1 MRREP
6 RSHQRPVALAGIHV
20 GFTVNVLVVRMDD
33 RLAVKPLVVI
43 QRIICAESIR
53 VDRQWLLLAAREK
66 EPNRRFVRRFRRND
80 LPLAA
85 TAINEG
91 EHRRFVT
98 LIGSTPARGETSR
111 ARRPVALAALQAGRN
126 VQFVD
131 LDGTG
136 QLDRRRVERFTKALD
151 TPVERLVRE
160 IEFSCE
166 LANTGVEPDKRVDR
180 KEQLVERD
188 LRVRE
193 DRAGLVIE
201 RAVTILTEIP
211 LKGSVAAVLDHRRRT
226 AARALEAI
234 TPADLLQQ
242 VRGARLRTQCG
253 EWKHPIG

>member
-1 MRREP
+1 MGREP

-20 GFTVNVLVVRMDD
+20 SFTVNVLVVRMDD

-43 QRIICAESIR
+43 QRVVCSESIR

-80 LPLAA
+80 VPLPAP
-85 TAINEG
+85 AINEG
-91 EHRRFVT
+91 EHRQFVT

-111 ARRPVALAALQAGRN
+111 ARRAVALAALESGRN

-136 QLDRRRVERFTKALD
+136 QFDRRRVERFGEALD
-151 TPVERLVRE
+151 TPVKRLVRE
-160 IEFSCE
+160 VEFSGK
-166 LANTGVEPDKRVDR
+166 LADTGVEPDEGIER
-180 KEQLVERD
+180 EEPLVERD

-193 DRAGLVIE
+193 DRAGLVVE
-201 RAVTILTEIP
+201 GAVTILTEIP

-234 TPADLLQQ
+234 APADLLEQ

-253 EWKHPIG
+253 EWKHPTG